1 MCSTYGE
8 AQRFYHST
16 VDFLNK
22 RLKLEI
28 SPEKSKVVNL
38 KKNSSD
44 FLGFKI
50 KVIPKGRTKH
60 GYVAKTDMNQ
70 KALRKAKTNLKL
82 KVKDIARHTTGFNIS
97 RYNLTVIGMQNYYCI
112 ATNVYNNLTEV
123 SYALL
128 PTIRIRLRN
137 IAKSVPFESTSSEFQ
152 SKTKGIRPKTK
163 IVMIADNPLLPI
175 QGVQHKNPMNFSQDI
190 CNFTKQGR
198 NKVHDDVVVVTKE
211 EIRELLENE
220 NPADS
225 VEFNDNRI
233 SAYIAQQGN
242 CYVMNR
248 RGTPSTLICIHKSD
262 KGDNLDRYSNLAFVE
277 IPIAKAILTES
288 ADEAKSL
295 LKGYVL
301 NSQQKKKLNRI
312 RTNYGYQTIT
322 GK

>member
-1 MCSTYGE
+1 
-8 AQRFYHST
+8 
-16 VDFLNK
+16 
-22 RLKLEI
+22 
-28 SPEKSKVVNL
+28 
-38 KKNSSD
+38 
-44 FLGFKI
+44 
-50 KVIPKGRTKH
+50 
-60 GYVAKTDMNQ
+60 MNQ
-70 KALRKAKTNLKL
+70 KALKKAKTNLKL

-152 SKTKGIRPKTK
+152 SRTKGIRPKTK

-198 NKVHDDVVVVTKE
+198 NKVHEDVVVVTKE
-211 EIRELLENE
+211 EIRALLENE

-277 IPIAKAILTES
+277 LPIAKAILTES